1 MKGKEDS
8 YNYGSGGSVASM
20 KLENGKAKMQGS
32 RFATLRLE
40 CWENYIG
47 KIDCNGC
54 AYIY

>member
-1 MKGKEDS
+1 MKDKEDS

-40 CWENYIG
+40 C
-47 KIDCNGC
+47 
-54 AYIY
+54 